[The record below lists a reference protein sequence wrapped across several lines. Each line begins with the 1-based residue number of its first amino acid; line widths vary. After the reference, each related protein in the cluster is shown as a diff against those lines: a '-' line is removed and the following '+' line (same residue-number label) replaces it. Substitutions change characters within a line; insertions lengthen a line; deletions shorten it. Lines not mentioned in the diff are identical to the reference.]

1 MTKYYGKIGFIKTE
15 ESDPGVYV
23 EKTIERLYKGEVIR
37 NNRRWESSQDSIN
50 SNINVNN
57 SISIVSD
64 DFVVNNMPFIR
75 YVEWMGSYWNINSID
90 VQPPRLVLE
99 IGGVYNRVS
108 ESEESEDSTSTDVG
122 EDIGQ

>member
-15 ESDPGVYV
+15 ETDPGVYT
-23 EKTIERLYKGEVIR
+23 EKTIERSYKGEVVR

-99 IGGVYNRVS
+99 VGGVYNRVS
-108 ESEESEDSTSTDVG
+108 EPEESEDSTSTKVG